1 MSAAA
6 ILIGHGSSSS
16 VASSS
21 FNSVDLVVT
30 RYAEKLGWLS
40 EYLDRPGWS
49 VYIYNTGKKLPPPR
63 ICKRAVLCQQVPNA
77 GFEWHGY
84 LRHVADRY
92 DRLSDLTIFMQG
104 DPFTV
109 SPDAHCLLNQTS
121 NYKKLQVLSWVQQ
134 AKRKMEL
141 FSHCQ
146 ASYLG
151 GCRVWVEPVTAA
163 LRPMLHGDRW
173 LHRACRM
180 AKRFKGN
187 LWQFL
192 YSQLTADPSIA
203 TGSAEV
209 HRHAIVSQPVPQR
222 LYRAYGAQ
230 FAATRDILL
239 ERDRTFY
246 LRLLKWL
253 ITPNDDMGRAGFLP
267 VWRAYTTKEKAI
279 LLELVWMS
287 LFHAER
293 YIEHDVCNE
302 CLHVAQSLPRPA
314 DAIGASCER
323 DYFSGAP
330 RVEACNITGNGWGG
344 PPSQRLKARCP
355 FTKNDDEL

>member
-1 MSAAA
+1 
-6 ILIGHGSSSS
+6 
-16 VASSS
+16 
-21 FNSVDLVVT
+21 
-30 RYAEKLGWLS
+30 
-40 EYLDRPGWS
+40 
-49 VYIYNTGKKLPPPR
+49 
-63 ICKRAVLCQQVPNA
+63 
-77 GFEWHGY
+77 
-84 LRHVADRY
+84 
-92 DRLSDLTIFMQG
+92 
-104 DPFTV
+104 
-109 SPDAHCLLNQTS
+109 
-121 NYKKLQVLSWVQQ
+121 VQQ

-141 FSHCQ
+141 FSRCQ

-180 AKRFKGN
+180 SKRFKGN

-192 YSQLTADPSIA
+192 YSQLTAEPAVA

-209 HRHAIVSQPVPQR
+209 HRASIAGQAVPPR

-230 FAATRDILL
+230 FAATRQILL
-239 ERDRTFY
+239 ARDKPFY
-246 LRLLKWL
+246 VRLLKWL
-253 ITPNDDMGRAGFLP
+253 TTPNDDMGRAGFLP

-293 YIEHDVCNE
+293 YIAHDVCQS
-302 CLHVAQSLPRPA
+302 CLPVAQALPRPS
-314 DAIGASCER
+314 DSIGASCDR

-330 RVEACNITGNGWGG
+330 RVEACNITGSGWGG

-355 FTKNDDEL
+355 ITKNDDEQ